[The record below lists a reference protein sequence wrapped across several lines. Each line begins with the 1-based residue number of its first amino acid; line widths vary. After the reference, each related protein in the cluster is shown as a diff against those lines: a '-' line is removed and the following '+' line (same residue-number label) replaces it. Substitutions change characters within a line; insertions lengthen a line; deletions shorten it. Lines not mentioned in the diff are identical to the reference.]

1 MRLLSL
7 WSMIRSL
14 FTEVDSTKAA
24 MRAVLAL
31 FLAVV
36 FLEGCSPSNQ
46 APLSLDQGP
55 KNTSSGST
63 SSNAVRN
70 QPRHA
75 EVKSVEAWN
84 PKSASTYLDQ
94 REVWW
99 MQWEG
104 SQRDHQT
111 FCISCHTAVPYA
123 LSRPTLRKALGER
136 DASAND
142 RRLLA
147 NVEKRVR
154 LWKEVAPFYS
164 DQEYGKDKALQSRG
178 TECVLNA
185 LVLASHDAQEG
196 HLSHDARLAF
206 DNMWALQL
214 TSGDQKGAWAWLQF
228 DLAPWEASDSQYY
241 GAALAAVAVGLAPEE
256 YRSTPGIQD
265 NLKLLSEYLR
275 GQYSS
280 QASLNRVYLLWA
292 SSKLP
297 ELLSPDQR
305 KSIVNE
311 IFDSQR
317 RDDGWNLASLS
328 GTWRGSS
335 FSSLIRKWK
344 REDGTAQ
351 EAGSDGYATGLV
363 VYVLQIA
370 GVSPEDVRLKRARAW
385 LVRSQDENDG
395 YWFSSSLNK
404 KRVLSSNVGRFM
416 SDAATAY
423 AVLALTQEQ
432 PASEPLPLQLAEH

>member
-1 MRLLSL
+1 MRP
-7 WSMIRSL
+7 
-14 FTEVDSTKAA
+14 
-24 MRAVLAL
+24 VLAL

-36 FLEGCSPSNQ
+36 FLEGCSPSPSQ

-55 KNTSSGST
+55 AYPSAGPTPS
-63 SSNAVRN
+63 AVVRN
-70 QPRHA
+70 HSRLA
-75 EVKSVEAWN
+75 DVKVMNTWN
-84 PKSASTYLDQ
+84 PKSASAYLDQ

-99 MQWEG
+99 MQWAG

-111 FCISCHTAVPYA
+111 FCISCHTVVPYA

-136 DASAND
+136 DSSAND
-142 RRLLA
+142 RRLFE
-147 NVEKRVR
+147 NVSKRVR

-164 DQEYGKDKALQSRG
+164 DQEYGKDKAVQSRG
-178 TECVLNA
+178 TESVLNA

-214 TSGDQKGAWAWLQF
+214 TSGDKKGAWAWLQF

-241 GAALAAVAVGLAPEE
+241 GAALAAVAVGLAPED

-280 QASLNRVYLLWA
+280 QAALNRVYLLWA

-297 ELLSPDQR
+297 GLLSPDQR
-305 KSIVNE
+305 KSIVDE
-311 IFDSQR
+311 ILSTQKGDG
-317 RDDGWNLASLS
+317 GWNLASLS
-328 GTWRGSS
+328 GTWRSWS
-335 FSSLIRKWK
+335 ISSLVRKWK
-344 REDGTAQ
+344 REDGTPQ

-370 GVSPEDVRLKRARAW
+370 GVSPEDEHLKRARAW
-385 LVRSQDENDG
+385 LVRSQDENEG

-432 PASEPLPLQLAEH
+432 PASEPLPLQVADH